1 MPLRLIGDRLR
12 SFLGRG
18 ASTTDGSGIPPGS
31 PQIPVRDPALDV
43 DRSDKMALIRRYL
56 GEGDRR
62 FFLDILA
69 AKDDI
74 VMWVD
79 WRQQDEDIVDMCEA
93 LIQTGTLTAEIVETD
108 ILSGL
113 TIIYRG
119 VKTPVPYKNAHADRD
134 TTLITLNALLAPD
147 HEIRFCRDSDGND
160 TVAFLPLSS
169 AQWQSLEAAF
179 PKEVEAKFMKIT
191 ADMVLFGE

>member
-1 MPLRLIGDRLR
+1 MRVQEFLVSQNSRAEGEAIGPRHLEREARVMPLRLIRDSLR

-18 ASTTDGSGIPPGS
+18 DSTTEGTGS

-56 GEGDRR
+56 AEGDRR
-62 FFLDILA
+62 FFVDILA

-108 ILSGL
+108 VLSGL

-119 VKTPVPYKNAHADRD
+119 VRPPSPTRTPIP
-134 TTLITLNALLAPD
+134 
-147 HEIRFCRDSDGND
+147 
-160 TVAFLPLSS
+160 
-169 AQWQSLEAAF
+169 
-179 PKEVEAKFMKIT
+179 T
-191 ADMVLFGE
+191 ATRR